1 MSAIF
6 LTTHTV
12 ANYPGNTYFSHETEG
27 GVMAASVLVEPQRNA
42 KKQDGAPVASLREVT
57 KKFGG
62 QVALDRFSLQL
73 HAGEVVALLGPNGA
87 GKTTAVRLLLGLSQ
101 ATSGEV
107 KIFGGNPRDRASRL
121 RLGAMLQVGRMPE
134 TLRVREHLQLF
145 SSYYAQPRPLNELL
159 AIAGLE
165 GLEERLFGTLSGGQK
180 QRVLFALALCGD
192 PDLICLDEP
201 TLGMD
206 VEARRAMWEQVRK
219 LAARGKTILLTT
231 HYLEEADAL
240 ASRIVVIQRGKVIA
254 EGTPQELKSA
264 DGSRSIR
271 CTTSLQASFVSAL
284 PGVTSVEQDGDVM
297 LVRTHRPE
305 AVLRTM
311 LAHDAALS
319 GLEVRAAA
327 LEDAFLALTTNTTAA
342 VQ

>member
-6 LTTHTV
+6 LTKHTV
-12 ANYPGNTYFSHETEG
+12 AKRPANTYFCHETEG
-27 GVMAASVLVEPQRNA
+27 GVMAASVLVEPQRKA
-42 KKQDGAPVASLREVT
+42 IKQDGSPVASLREVT

-107 KIFGGNPRDRASRL
+107 RIFCGNPRDRASRL

-134 TLRVREHLQLF
+134 MLRVREHLQLF
-145 SSYYAQPRPLNELL
+145 SSYYANPRPLDELL
-159 AIAGLE
+159 AVAGLE
-165 GLEERLFGTLSGGQK
+165 GLQARMFGALSGGQK

-206 VEARRAMWEQVRK
+206 VEARRSMWEQVRK
-219 LAARGKTILLTT
+219 LTARGKTVLLTT

-240 ASRIVVIQRGKVIA
+240 ASRIIVIQKGKVIA
-254 EGTPQELKSA
+254 EGTPAELKA
-264 DGSRSIR
+264 GDNSRTIR
-271 CTTSLQASFVSAL
+271 CTTSLRRSFVSAL
-284 PGVTSVEQDGDVM
+284 PGVTNVEQDGNTM
-297 LVRTHRPE
+297 LVRTQAPE
-305 AVLRTM
+305 PVLRTM
-311 LAHDAALS
+311 LEKDPALS

-327 LEDAFLALTTNTTAA
+327 LEDA
-342 VQ
+342 